1 MSSSNREYIGDG
13 VYAEFDGYQIWLQ
26 TERDRGPERI
36 ALEPLVYQNLT
47 GFARRCWPSIKP
59 ICFFCGQLISQSKR
73 NDDG

>member
-36 ALEPLVYQNLT
+36 ALEPQVFNQLIGY
-47 GFARRCWPSIKP
+47 ARRVWPVKP
-59 ICFFCGQLISQSKR
+59 LCFFCGQLVPQPKR